1 MNENNDTQVLDEGI
15 SSNEVNC
22 PPEEAHCANWT
33 PFPRFKDFLARVEK
47 SALPMAV
54 TSAGSRIISQSE
66 RNKLRQEGLE
76 ALENDLKDAFG
87 TSFDVVRTKDG
98 LVIVAEGGGFTFS
111 WELKSTIKSLDYD
124 PFIEAE
130 NYVEA
135 VEERNAKKEALE
147 KAKLAREE
155 AIRAKREAKVAE
167 IEAKKA
173 ARGEK

>member
-1 MNENNDTQVLDEGI
+1 MNENNDTQVLDE
-15 SSNEVNC
+15 VNSTSH
-22 PPEEAHCANWT
+22 EASWT

-47 SALPMAV
+47 TSLPMAV
-54 TSAGSRIISQSE
+54 TSSGSRIISQSE

-76 ALENDLKDAFG
+76 ALEGDLKDAFG

-98 LVIVAEGGGFTFS
+98 LVIVAEGDDFTFS

-124 PFIEAE
+124 PFIEAG
-130 NYVEA
+130 NYAEA

-173 ARGEK
+173 ARGDK

>member
-1 MNENNDTQVLDEGI
+1 MPV
-15 SSNEVNC
+15 
-22 PPEEAHCANWT
+22 
-33 PFPRFKDFLARVEK
+33 
-47 SALPMAV
+47 AV

-76 ALENDLKDAFG
+76 ALELDLKDAFG

-98 LVIVAEGGGFTFS
+98 LVIVAEGGDFTFS